1 MQQGLKIVFIGVCG
15 AGKTTLAAWTAKHLG
30 CEPVLEADLF
40 HSPEMKLKMSSG
52 IPLSDEDRWP
62 WLERIRTAMLETKD
76 ATAVVTCSG
85 LRRVYR
91 EKLTQGSLR
100 GRVHFI
106 FLDAPQAI
114 IAERLTE
121 RVHEF
126 MPASLLASQYELLER
141 PDPDEPFSTVS
152 VAGTQEEA
160 IESIKGVLARLQR
173 FPF

>member
-1 MQQGLKIVFIGVCG
+1 MKQGLKIVFIGVCG
-15 AGKTTLAAWTAKHLG
+15 AGKTTLAAWTAKYLG

-40 HSPEMKLKMSSG
+40 HSPEMKLKMSAG

-62 WLERIRTAMLETKD
+62 WLERIRNAMLETKD

-91 EKLTQGSLR
+91 EKLTQGYLQ

-106 FLDAPQAI
+106 FLDAPRAI
-114 IAERLTE
+114 IAERLAG

-141 PDPDEPFSTVS
+141 PEADEPFSIVS
-152 VAGTQEEA
+152 VAGTYEET
-160 IESIKGVLARLQR
+160 IESIRSVLSRI
-173 FPF
+173 